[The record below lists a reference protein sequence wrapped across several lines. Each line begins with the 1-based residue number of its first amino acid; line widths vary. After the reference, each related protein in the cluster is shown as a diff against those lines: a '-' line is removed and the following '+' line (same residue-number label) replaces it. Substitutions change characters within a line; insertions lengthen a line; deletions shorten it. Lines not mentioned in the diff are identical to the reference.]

1 MNMEMDMGVELAKI
15 IPELWLASLVL
26 LLVPLSTLLPQG
38 RKDSVTWFAI
48 GGLLTSLIPA
58 LPLLG
63 QRGQLAF
70 GGTYTVDSFSTFFK
84 LLCVVASVIVLLMTL
99 ETQRGRRA
107 EGEVPVM
114 VVLATLGMELLAGSN
129 DLALIA
135 LTLQII
141 SVPSYIIVGMLKEE
155 PRSGEAALKFFLFS
169 ATASAVMLY
178 GMSFLYGLAG
188 SLNLEELGKKL
199 PGADLSLVVVGL
211 ALLLVGYGFEITIFP
226 FHAWAPDTYQ
236 GSATP
241 IAAFLSIGP
250 KAAALAVLVR
260 TLVVAF
266 PGDLAG
272 WPVIIAVSAALTMTF
287 GNIVALWQH
296 DLKRLL
302 AYSSIAQAGYLLM
315 GVAAAGRDVLA
326 IQGLLFYLGAYLF
339 MNLGAFAVVA
349 AVESLS
355 SSVDLAAYRGLSRRQ
370 PFLALSLT
378 LCLLSLAGL
387 PPLVGF
393 VGKTLLF
400 GAAIGAGFGWLAV
413 IAAINTAISLYYYVR
428 VIAPMYLQPALAL
441 AKVDEI
447 VSPALD
453 TNALKKPVPPVL
465 LTVIIITTALT
476 LLIGI
481 FPEPLLALVKLGT
494 GLL

>member
-1 MNMEMDMGVELAKI
+1 MGAELGKI

-38 RKDSVTWFAI
+38 RKGPVTWFAI
-48 GGLLTSLIPA
+48 GGLLTSLLPA

-63 QRGQLAF
+63 QPGQPAF
-70 GGTYTVDSFSTFFK
+70 GGTYAVDSFSTFFK
-84 LLCVVASVIVLLMTL
+84 FVCVAASVIVLLMTL
-99 ETQRGRRA
+99 ETFHGRRA

-135 LTLQII
+135 LTLQLV
-141 SVPSYIIVGMLKEE
+141 SVPSYIMVGMLKEE

-178 GMSFLYGLAG
+178 GMSFLYGLSG
-188 SLNLEELGKKL
+188 SLNLAELGRKL
-199 PGADLSLVVVGL
+199 PGADFSLVVVGL
-211 ALLLVGYGFEITIFP
+211 ALLLVGYGFKITIFP

-272 WPVIIAVSAALTMTF
+272 WPTIIAVSAALTMTF
-287 GNIVALWQH
+287 GNLVALRQR

-315 GVAAAGRDVLA
+315 GVAAAKRDSLA
-326 IQGLLFYLGAYLF
+326 IQGLLFYLLAYLF
-339 MNLGAFAVVA
+339 MNLGAFAVVT
-349 AVESLS
+349 AVERLS
-355 SSVDLAAYRGLSRRQ
+355 GSVDLQAYRGLARRQ

-387 PPLVGF
+387 PPLAGF
-393 VGKTLLF
+393 VGKTILF
-400 GAAIGAGFGWLAV
+400 GAAIGAGFSWLAV
-413 IAAINTAISLYYYVR
+413 VAALNTAISLYYYVKI
-428 VIAPMYLQPALAL
+428 IAPMYLQPPLPPL
-441 AKVDEI
+441 EGEGSFSAKPKSRPFKQA
-447 VSPALD
+447 VS
-453 TNALKKPVPPVL
+453 PVL
-465 LTVIIITTALT
+465 LAAIIITAAGT
-476 LLIGI
+476 LLAGI
-481 FPEPLLALVKLGT
+481 FPEPLLALVKLGV